1 MILRPAYLDQLRP
14 FIDRP
19 LVKVLTGLRRSGK
32 SSLLTTLTEE
42 LKGKG
47 VSEGQ
52 IVRVNLE
59 SFRFAHLK
67 DAKALYGHVT
77 DSLADGKRTYVLLD
91 EIQEVEEWEKA
102 VNGLLVDADVDLY
115 ITGSNSRLLSS
126 ELSTY
131 LTGRYVEI
139 HVQTL
144 SFAEFLDFRKAMGY
158 PEMRLYD
165 AFDSYRRLG
174 GFPVL
179 HTATYDSESAYR
191 IIHDI
196 YSSAILR
203 DTVQRHGIRD
213 VELLERVVRYVF
225 QNIGNS
231 FSAKSVADYFKS
243 QQRRVDLNT
252 VYNYLTALE
261 GAFIV
266 QRIPRFDIKGREI
279 LKTQE
284 KYFVGD
290 IGLVHAAMGYRADS
304 VSGILENIVM
314 LELRHR
320 GYRVHIGKLAQR
332 EIDFVAEKGA
342 DRIYLQVA
350 YLLDSDAT
358 IDREFSPLLDIR
370 DNYPKY
376 VLTMDERWKEGRDGV
391 RCMHIADF
399 LLAESW

>member
-1 MILRPAYLDQLRP
+1 MIARPVYLNRIRP
-14 FIDRP
+14 FIDKP
-19 LVKVLTGLRRSGK
+19 MVKVLTGLRRSGK
-32 SSLLTTLTEE
+32 SSLLTALAHE
-42 LKGKG
+42 LKDSG
-47 VSEGQ
+47 VAESQ

-67 DAKALYGHVT
+67 DAEALYGHV
-77 DSLADGKRTYVLLD
+77 SEHLAKGKRTYLLLD
-91 EIQEVEEWEKA
+91 EIQEVAGWEKA
-102 VNGLLVDADVDLY
+102 VNGLLVDADVDIY

-131 LTGRYVEI
+131 LAGRYVEI

-144 SFAEFLDFRKAMGY
+144 SFSEFLHFRQVSGS
-158 PEMRLYD
+158 PLLPLYD
-165 AFDSYRRLG
+165 AFDTYRRLG

-179 HTATYDSESAYR
+179 HTAVYDTESAYR
-191 IIHDI
+191 IVQDI

-213 VELLERVVRYVF
+213 IELLERVVRYVF

-243 QQRRVDLNT
+243 QQRKADLNT
-252 VYNYLTALE
+252 VYNYLNALE

-290 IGLVHAAMGYRADS
+290 ICLVHAAMGFRADS
-304 VSGILENIVM
+304 ISGILENIVM

-320 GYRVHIGKLAQR
+320 GYKVFIGKSGPR
-332 EIDFVAEKGA
+332 EIDFVAERGTE
-342 DRIYLQVA
+342 RIYLQVT
-350 YLLDSDAT
+350 YLLNADTT
-358 IDREFSPLLDIR
+358 IEREFAPLLDIQ
-370 DNYPKY
+370 DNHPKY
-376 VLTMDERWKEGRDGV
+376 VLTMDERWKEGREGV
-391 RCMHIADF
+391 KCLHLADF
-399 LLAESW
+399 LVADTW